1 MTKVLSLAFVFLILT
16 AFGTHAALAQIKIK
30 IPDIPRVKKA
40 TTEPSRSGGSDS
52 AQYNKDEFGSI
63 KWGNTQYLAPYLE
76 CYAKKHN
83 LELINVT
90 GHAFSAPGYNN
101 ASEMRQALQAE
112 LPKLAE
118 IASLLKSRLQSRPN
132 TSLNYH
138 ENPAIWEEIT
148 VNRDEYLKCAVGEKE
163 SLRAS
168 ESVWLRAHLE
178 NIAKKQKQV
187 DEQGDMSTTTNDN
200 YLMYAVSARAR
211 AKWMSDAIEFKANLD
226 SVLDAL
232 AASVAKKMPN
242 YKPLAAAF
250 QFRDPVA
257 EKLLM
262 NYFKNSATVKVHRI
276 GLDTAGWQIQKDN
289 YNLLPT
295 YRYKTAYAYVRDSSD
310 DHPYCR
316 VVRATIK
323 QDYAGGG
330 TYSTQT
336 YRSNAMEDLFGCPA
350 PGR

>member
-1 MTKVLSLAFVFLILT
+1 MRRISCLAFAIVILT
-16 AFGTHAALAQIKIK
+16 ASGLGAATAQVTIK
-30 IPDIPRVKKA
+30 IPDIPRISKPKA
-40 TTEPSRSGGSDS
+40 EPQRSGGGDGG
-52 AQYNKDEFGSI
+52 QYDKEEFGSI

-76 CYAKKHN
+76 CYARKHN
-83 LELINVT
+83 LELIKVT
-90 GHAFSAPGYNN
+90 GDAFSAPRYND
-101 ASEMRQALQAE
+101 ASEMKQALQAE

-118 IASLLKSRLQSRPN
+118 IASLLKSKLQSRPN

-138 ENPAIWEEIT
+138 DNPAIWEEIT

-187 DEQGDMSTTTNDN
+187 DEQGDMSSATNDN
-200 YLMYAVSARAR
+200 YLMYAVSAGAR
-211 AKWMSDAIEFKANLD
+211 AKWMSDAMEFKANLD
-226 SVLDAL
+226 PVLDAL
-232 AASVAKKMPN
+232 AASAAKKLPA
-242 YKPLAAAF
+242 YKPLGAAF

-289 YNLLPT
+289 DNLLPS

-330 TYSTQT
+330 TYNTQT
-336 YRSNAMEDLFGCPA
+336 YRSSAMEDLFGCP
-350 PGR
+350 